1 MSQKLIIFYL
11 QSRRSFYKECP
22 DGKLTQEHLTQLF
35 KRVYPAG
42 DAEKFCDHVFRVF
55 NEGANVAHL
64 DFKKFIMAMDVT
76 YCQTEMEKLQWVF
89 RLYDIDASGFID
101 RPEIEAI
108 IKTMDQVEG
117 RSFIKSVLDG
127 NSKIKLKPV
136 KTRAEELLV
145 SFDKNNDGL
154 ISRDEFTEGYMT
166 MHCTKNGKR
175 RWSRG
180 IGIWQ
185 TRALNMDK
193 IIEGSNKKNQKE
205 DTQEKEVKQKMV
217 NTRWHLAKSRRGEA
231 QENDRKQEIVK
242 SRWNLAKSSKDEVQE
257 EEKKQEFVKSC
268 WNLAKI
274 SKDESQVKEKKQEVV
289 KSRWNLAKSSS

>member
-1 MSQKLIIFYL
+1 
-11 QSRRSFYKECP
+11 
-22 DGKLTQEHLTQLF
+22 
-35 KRVYPAG
+35 
-42 DAEKFCDHVFRVF
+42 
-55 NEGANVAHL
+55 
-64 DFKKFIMAMDVT
+64 MDVT

-217 NTRWHLAKSRRGEA
+217 NTRWNLAKSRRGEA

-257 EEKKQEFVKSC
+257 EEKKQEVVKSR

-274 SKDESQVKEKKQEVV
+274 SKDETQEKEKKQEVV

>member
-1 MSQKLIIFYL
+1 
-11 QSRRSFYKECP
+11 
-22 DGKLTQEHLTQLF
+22 
-35 KRVYPAG
+35 
-42 DAEKFCDHVFRVF
+42 
-55 NEGANVAHL
+55 
-64 DFKKFIMAMDVT
+64 MDVT
-76 YCQTEMEKLQWVF
+76 YCHTEMEKLQWVF

-180 IGIWQ
+180 TTIWQ
-185 TRALNMDK
+185 ARALNMDK
-193 IIEGSNKKNQKE
+193 IIEGSNKKHQK
-205 DTQEKEVKQKMV
+205 DDAQEKEVKQKMV
-217 NTRWHLAKSRRGEA
+217 NTRWNLAKSSRGEV
-231 QENDRKQEIVK
+231 QENDKKQEMVK
-242 SRWNLAKSSKDEVQE
+242 SRWNLAKSSKDEGHE
-257 EEKKQEFVKSC
+257 EEKKQEVVKSR
-268 WNLAKI
+268 WNLAK
-274 SKDESQVKEKKQEVV
+274 SNKDESQEKEKKQEVV